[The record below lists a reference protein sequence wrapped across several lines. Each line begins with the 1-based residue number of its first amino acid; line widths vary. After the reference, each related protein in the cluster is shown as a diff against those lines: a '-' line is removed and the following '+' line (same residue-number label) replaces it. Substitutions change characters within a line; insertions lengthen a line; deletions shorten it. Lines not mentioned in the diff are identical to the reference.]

1 LKRYLNISL
10 AILVAALFFSCSD
23 SGKEEG
29 SEIDYNEK
37 VEHIPQKDFEIQKY
51 NIELKKKQSSNRTEC
66 DTIALLEY
74 VLNNYPEGTYV
85 VEVDKKLTYDIP
97 RSAVIYYNDAG
108 EYIFT
113 VIAKSKPGER
123 LIEPKNIV
131 GYDQSFIDLD
141 STKLGTAFFY
151 LTLFKCNDGKFQMIW
166 EAPIPSHGGFNNF
179 FLSRWNYRG
188 TKFIKVNF
196 HYGSGVGHID
206 YNYFLVDGLTV
217 KPHLL
222 MTYKG
227 INFERTIANVNNDKF
242 PDYYEHIFYDTG
254 DKVFSRD
261 SVAFI
266 WREKDSVY
274 VNTKNSRQV
283 RPY

>member
-1 LKRYLNISL
+1 MRKFSNIALVFL
-10 AILVAALFFSCSD
+10 AASLFFSCGD
-23 SGKEEG
+23 SGKDEETQ
-29 SEIDYNEK
+29 INYNEE
-37 VEHIPQKDFEIQKY
+37 VAHIPQKDFEIQKY
-51 NIELKKKQSSNRTEC
+51 NLELKRKQATNRTIC
-66 DTIALLEY
+66 DTIALIEY
-74 VLNNYPEGTYV
+74 VLNNYPEGTYL

-97 RSAVIYYNDAG
+97 LPAVIYYNEGGTYVFA
-108 EYIFT
+108 

-123 LIEPKNIV
+123 FIEPKNIV

-151 LTLFKCNDGKFQMIW
+151 LTLFKCNGGNFHQVW
-166 EAPIPSHGGFNNF
+166 ESPIPSHGGFNNF
-179 FLSRWNYRG
+179 FLSLWNYRS

-196 HYGSGVGHID
+196 HYGSGIGHID

-217 KPHLL
+217 TPHLL

-227 INFERTIANVNNDKF
+227 INFERTITNVNNDKF
-242 PDYYEHIFYDTG
+242 PDYYEHIFYDLG

-261 SVAFI
+261 SVAFK
-266 WREKDSVY
+266 WREEDSVY